1 MEKRAVIDENTPPE
15 TSAEKEARVKM
26 RADRLMERIVPPLTI
41 KNNELDRSDMST
53 FEAHVSKRLAD
64 KVKEASDAKPSSE
77 C

>member
-41 KNNELDRSDMST
+41 KNNEL
-53 FEAHVSKRLAD
+53 EAHVSKRLAD

>member
-41 KNNELDRSDMST
+41 KNNELT
-53 FEAHVSKRLAD
+53 AQT
-64 KVKEASDAKPSSE
+64 
-77 C
+77 